1 MMSSRIWYVCA
12 RELRDSVVVTPEAE
26 LLRRL
31 VEIESPTGGAAGI
44 AAIGELIA
52 AELRAIGASVEH
64 REGGAVVGY
73 IGEAV
78 TDPLLVMAH
87 MDTVWPVGTLAK
99 MPVRIEDGFFWGPG
113 SLDMKAGIVIA
124 LEALRGIGAT
134 PRPVIVL
141 VTADE
146 EIGSPQGRLLVEEL
160 ARSAA
165 AALVVEPP
173 VREGTVTTARSGL
186 ARYQM
191 YIQGRSAH
199 AGNGHR
205 GGVSAI
211 DELAH
216 QTIALHALADG
227 IQGARINVGQVGGGS
242 GDNVVAAEA
251 WARIDA
257 RAWTSEGQQQLEA
270 AIHGLRPRLEG
281 AQLRVEGGITRP
293 PMNQSHVA
301 ERLAQRAIE
310 IAAGIGLEVDQN
322 TSAGGSDGNFA
333 AAAGIPVLDGLGP
346 DGVGAHAIDERVS
359 LNSLAE
365 RIQLLRALLLEL

>member
-1 MMSSRIWYVCA
+1 MQ
-12 RELRDSVVVTPEAE
+12 DSPVVTASAD
-26 LLRRL
+26 LLKRL

-44 AAIGELIA
+44 AAVGDVIA
-52 AELRAIGASVEH
+52 AELEQLGAQIERRPDGSVI
-64 REGGAVVGY
+64 GY
-73 IGEAV
+73 IGDAE

-99 MPVRIEDGFFWGPG
+99 MPVRIEDGYLWGPG

-124 LEALRGIGAT
+124 LEALRGIGPL

-141 VTADE
+141 MTADE
-146 EIGSPQGRLLVEEL
+146 EIGSPEGRPIVEEL
-160 ARSAA
+160 ARNAA

-173 VREGTVTTARSGL
+173 VRQATITTARSGL

-191 YIQGRSAH
+191 YIHGRSAH

-205 GGVSAI
+205 GGISAI
-211 DELAH
+211 TELAY
-216 QTIALHALADG
+216 QTIALHDLADR
-227 IQGARINVGQVGGGS
+227 IEGARINVGQVGGGS

-257 RAWTSEGQQQLEA
+257 RAWTTAAQLELEA
-270 AIHGLRPRLEG
+270 AIHGLRPQLDG
-281 AQLRVEGGITRP
+281 AQLEVRGGITRP
-293 PMNQSHVA
+293 PMSQSHRA

-310 IAAGIGLEVDQN
+310 IAAGIGLKLDQN

-333 AAAGIPVLDGLGP
+333 AAVGIPVLDGLGP

-359 LNSLAE
+359 LKSLEE
-365 RIQLLRALLLEL
+365 RIELLRALLLLL

>member
-1 MMSSRIWYVCA
+1 MK
-12 RELRDSVVVTPEAE
+12 
-26 LLRRL
+26 
-31 VEIESPTGGAAGI
+31 AGRS
-44 AAIGELIA
+44 IGHL
-52 AELRAIGASVEH
+52 
-64 REGGAVVGY
+64 
-73 IGEAV
+73 GEAV

-124 LEALRGIGAT
+124 IEALRGIGAT
-134 PRPVIVL
+134 PRPVMVL
-141 VTADE
+141 ITADE
-146 EIGSPQGRLLVEEL
+146 EIGSPVGRPLVEEL
-160 ARSAA
+160 ARNAA

-173 VREGTVTTARSGL
+173 VREGTITTARSGL

-205 GGVSAI
+205 GGISAI

-216 QTIALHALADG
+216 QTIALHALADQ

-257 RAWTSEGQQQLEA
+257 RAWTSQGQLRLEA
-270 AIHGLRPRLEG
+270 AIHGLQPRAGGRALTDQGWNHPSADEPVARRRAPRSASDRDRGRNRPSNSTRTPRPEARTETSRPRP
-281 AQLRVEGGITRP
+281 AFPCSTD
-293 PMNQSHVA
+293 S
-301 ERLAQRAIE
+301 
-310 IAAGIGLEVDQN
+310 
-322 TSAGGSDGNFA
+322 
-333 AAAGIPVLDGLGP
+333 GP
-346 DGVGAHAIDERVS
+346 DGIGAHAIDERVS
-359 LNSLAE
+359 LKSLGE
-365 RIQLLRALLLEL
+365 RIRLLRALLLEL

>member
-1 MMSSRIWYVCA
+1 M
-12 RELRDSVVVTPEAE
+12 TPETA
-26 LLRRL
+26 LLQRL
-31 VEIESPTGGAAGI
+31 VEIESPTGGAEGLARMGDVV
-44 AAIGELIA
+44 A
-52 AELRAIGASVEH
+52 AELATLGATVER
-64 REGGAVVGY
+64 REGGVV
-73 IGEAV
+73 IGHIGDAE

-87 MDTVWPVGTLAK
+87 MDTVWPVGTLAR
-99 MPVRIEDGFFWGPG
+99 MPVRVEDDYLWGPG

-124 LEALRGIGAT
+124 LEALRGIGPL

-141 VTADE
+141 MTADE
-146 EIGSPQGRLLVEEL
+146 EIGSPEGRPIVEEL
-160 ARSAA
+160 ARNAA

-173 VREGTVTTARSGL
+173 VRVATITTGRSGL

-211 DELAH
+211 EELAH
-216 QTIALHALADG
+216 QTIALHRLADR
-227 IQGARINVGQVGGGS
+227 IEGARINVGQVGGGS
-242 GDNVVAAEA
+242 GDNVVAAQA

-257 RAWTSEGQQQLEA
+257 RAWTSENQLRLEQ
-270 AIHGLRPRLEG
+270 AIRGLRPELEG
-281 AQLRVEGGITRP
+281 ATLTIEGGITRP

-310 IAAGIGLEVDQN
+310 IAAGVGLKLDQN

-333 AAAGIPVLDGLGP
+333 AAVGIPVLDGLGP

-359 LNSLAE
+359 LKSLRE
-365 RIQLLRALLLEL
+365 RIELLRALLLQL

>member
-99 MPVRIEDGFFWGPG
+99 MPVRIEDGFLWGPG

>member
-12 RELRDSVVVTPEAE
+12 RELRDSVVVTPDAE

-99 MPVRIEDGFFWGPG
+99 MPVRIEDGFLWGPG

-146 EIGSPQGRLLVEEL
+146 EIGSPAGRPLVEEL
-160 ARSAA
+160 ARNAA

-216 QTIALHALADG
+216 QTIALHALADR

-281 AQLRVEGGITRP
+281 AQLTVEGGITRP

-310 IAAGIGLEVDQN
+310 IAAGIGLEIDQN

-359 LNSLAE
+359 LKSLAE

>member
-1 MMSSRIWYVCA
+1 M
-12 RELRDSVVVTPEAE
+12 TPESQ
-26 LLRRL
+26 LLKRL
-31 VEIESPTGGAAGI
+31 VEIESPTGGAEGI
-44 AAIGELIA
+44 ARVGDVIADELAAIGATVDRHES
-52 AELRAIGASVEH
+52 GSVV
-64 REGGAVVGY
+64 AY
-73 IGEAV
+73 LGEAV
-78 TDPLLVMAH
+78 SDPLLVMAH

-99 MPVRIEDGFFWGPG
+99 MPVRIEDGFLWGPG

-124 LEALRGIGAT
+124 IEALRGIGAT
-134 PRPVIVL
+134 PRPVVVL

-146 EIGSPQGRLLVEEL
+146 EIGSPEGRPLVEEL

-173 VREGTVTTARSGL
+173 VREGTITTARSGL
-186 ARYQM
+186 ARYQL

-205 GGVSAI
+205 GGISAI
-211 DELAH
+211 EELAH
-216 QTIALHALADG
+216 QTLAVHELADR
-227 IQGARINVGQVGGGS
+227 IDGARINVGQVGGGS

-257 RAWTSEGQQQLEA
+257 RAWTTEAQLQLEA

-281 AQLRVEGGITRP
+281 AELTVRGGITRP
-293 PMNQSHVA
+293 PMAQSHVA

-310 IAAGIGLEVDQN
+310 IGEGIGIKLDQN

-333 AAAGIPVLDGLGP
+333 AAVGIPVLDGLGP

-359 LNSLAE
+359 LESLAQ
-365 RIQLLRALLLEL
+365 RIHLLRALLLQL

>member
-1 MMSSRIWYVCA
+1 M
-12 RELRDSVVVTPEAE
+12 TPESQ
-26 LLRRL
+26 LLARL
-31 VEIESPTGGAAGI
+31 VEIESPTGGVEGIARVGDLIADELAGI
-44 AAIGELIA
+44 GAA
-52 AELRAIGASVEH
+52 VER
-64 REGGAVVGY
+64 REGGSVVGY
-73 IGEAV
+73 LGEAV

-99 MPVRIEDGFFWGPG
+99 MPVRIEDGFLWGPG

-124 LEALRGIGAT
+124 IEALRGIGAT

-146 EIGSPQGRLLVEEL
+146 EIGSPQGRPLVEEL

-173 VREGTVTTARSGL
+173 VREGTITTARSGL

-205 GGVSAI
+205 GGISAI
-211 DELAH
+211 EELAH
-216 QTIALHALADG
+216 QTLALHALADR
-227 IQGARINVGQVGGGS
+227 IEGARINVGQVGGGS

-257 RAWTSEGQQQLEA
+257 RAWTTDAQLQLEA
-270 AIHGLRPRLEG
+270 AIRGLQPRLEG
-281 AQLRVEGGITRP
+281 AELIVRGGITRP

-310 IAAGIGLEVDQN
+310 IAEGIGIKLDQN

-333 AAAGIPVLDGLGP
+333 AAVGIPVLDGLGP

-359 LNSLAE
+359 LDSLSE
-365 RIQLLRALLLEL
+365 RIHLLRALLLQL

>member
-1 MMSSRIWYVCA
+1 
-12 RELRDSVVVTPEAE
+12 VVVTPEAE

-44 AAIGELIA
+44 AAVGELIA
-52 AELRAIGASVEH
+52 AELKAVGASVES
-64 REGGAVVGY
+64 RDGGAVVGY
-73 IGEAV
+73 VGDAV
-78 TDPLLVMAH
+78 TDPLLVIAH

-99 MPVRIEDGFFWGPG
+99 MPVRIEDEFFWGPG
-113 SLDMKAGIVIA
+113 CLDMKAGIVIA

-146 EIGSPQGRLLVEEL
+146 EIGSPEGRPLVEEL
-160 ARSAA
+160 ARNAA

-205 GGVSAI
+205 GGISAI

-216 QTIALHALADG
+216 QTIALHALADQ

-281 AQLRVEGGITRP
+281 AQLTVKGGITRP
-293 PMNQSHVA
+293 PMNQSHAA

-310 IAAGIGLEVDQN
+310 IAAGIGLEIDQN

-346 DGVGAHAIDERVS
+346 DGIGAHAIDERVS
-359 LNSLAE
+359 LKSLVE
-365 RIQLLRALLLEL
+365 RIRLLRALLLEL

>member
-1 MMSSRIWYVCA
+1 MMSSKISCA
-12 RELRDSVVVTPEAE
+12 CVRELRDSVAVTPEAD

-31 VEIESPTGGAAGI
+31 VEIESPTGGAEGI
-44 AAIGELIA
+44 AAVGDLIA
-52 AELRAIGASVEH
+52 AELQTIGATVER

-73 IGEAV
+73 LGEAV

-124 LEALRGIGAT
+124 IEALRGIGAT
-134 PRPVIVL
+134 PRPVVVL
-141 VTADE
+141 ITADE
-146 EIGSPQGRLLVEEL
+146 EIGSPVGRPLVEEL
-160 ARSAA
+160 ARNAA

-173 VREGTVTTARSGL
+173 VREGTITTARSGL

-205 GGVSAI
+205 GGISAI

-216 QTIALHALADG
+216 QTIALHALADQ

-257 RAWTSEGQQQLEA
+257 RAWTSQGQLQLEA
-270 AIHGLRPRLEG
+270 AIHGLQPRLQG
-281 AQLRVEGGITRP
+281 ARLTVKGGITRP

-310 IAAGIGLEVDQN
+310 IAAGIGLPIDQN

-346 DGVGAHAIDERVS
+346 DGIGAHAIDERVS
-359 LNSLAE
+359 LKSLGE
-365 RIQLLRALLLEL
+365 RIRLLRALLLEL